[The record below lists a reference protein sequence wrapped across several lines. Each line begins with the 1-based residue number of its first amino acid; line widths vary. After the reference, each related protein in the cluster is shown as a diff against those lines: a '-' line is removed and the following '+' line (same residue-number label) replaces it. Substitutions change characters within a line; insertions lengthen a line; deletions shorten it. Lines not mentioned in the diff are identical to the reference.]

1 MTMIANATLNSE
13 STSTCGACG
22 QKMRH
27 FFTALDY
34 NRGVTQE
41 KFHYHRCPDCGF
53 ISLAN
58 VPENIGQYYSS
69 GYYMLPA
76 SEAALEH
83 GAEHERYKIE
93 IVQRFVKSGA
103 LLEIGPSW
111 GAFCLLAK
119 RAGFAVEAIEMDRIC
134 CDFINSKLGIK
145 AINRDDERAALDEA
159 KPADVIAL
167 WHVIEHLRDPWSLIT
182 RAVQQLNPNGIL
194 VIAAPNPDAFQFG
207 IFGARWT
214 HVDAPRH
221 VHLLP
226 ISLLR
231 KKLTGLGLE
240 ELLTTTTDP
249 GSLGWNEFGWTFSLA
264 NMVKPPLAK
273 RLLRIVGR
281 VLTRLLSWH
290 EGSEGRGSGYTVVF
304 RKSAL
309 PK

>member
-1 MTMIANATLNSE
+1 
-13 STSTCGACG
+13 
-22 QKMRH
+22 
-27 FFTALDY
+27 
-34 NRGVTQE
+34 
-41 KFHYHRCPDCGF
+41 
-53 ISLAN
+53 
-58 VPENIGQYYSS
+58 
-69 GYYMLPA
+69 
-76 SEAALEH
+76 
-83 GAEHERYKIE
+83 
-93 IVQRFVKSGA
+93 
-103 LLEIGPSW
+103 
-111 GAFCLLAK
+111 
-119 RAGFAVEAIEMDRIC
+119 
-134 CDFINSKLGIK
+134 
-145 AINRDDERAALDEA
+145 
-159 KPADVIAL
+159 
-167 WHVIEHLRDPWSLIT
+167 LRDPWSLIT
-182 RAVQQLNPNGIL
+182 RAVQRLNPNGIL

-240 ELLTTTTDP
+240 ELLATTTDP

-264 NMVKPPLAK
+264 NMVKLPLAK

-281 VLTRLLSWH
+281 VLNRLFSWY